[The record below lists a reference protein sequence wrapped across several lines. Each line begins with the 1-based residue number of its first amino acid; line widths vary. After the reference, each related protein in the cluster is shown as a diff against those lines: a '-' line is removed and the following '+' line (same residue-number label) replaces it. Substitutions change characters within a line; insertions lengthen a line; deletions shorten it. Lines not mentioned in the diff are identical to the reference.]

1 MCLLKLSGRSSLLL
15 HLFVLLKPS
24 PDWPRP
30 TRTGE
35 GHLFYSVCRFSVNLI
50 QNHPHRHT

>member
-1 MCLLKLSGRSSLLL
+1 MCLLKLSGGSSLLL

-50 QNHPHRHT
+50 RNPPHRHT